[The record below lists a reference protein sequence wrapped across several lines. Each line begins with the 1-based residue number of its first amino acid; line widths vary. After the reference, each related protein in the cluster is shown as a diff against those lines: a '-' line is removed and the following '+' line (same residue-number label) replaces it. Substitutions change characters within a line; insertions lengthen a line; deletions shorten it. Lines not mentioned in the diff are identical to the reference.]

1 MHLKLSACIVSL
13 LLRTLRSGRGRG
25 RGRGLARAGPPVP
38 LRRAARP
45 SGTASDVLFVAPVSV
60 AGISGSSRFK
70 KFYLN
75 NYSYF
80 EKSFVWLL
88 LSLQAAAAVV
98 DFVERFSV
106 SGVS

>member
-13 LLRTLRSGRGRG
+13 LLRTLRSSRGRG

-75 NYSYF
+75 NYSY
-80 EKSFVWLL
+80 
-88 LSLQAAAAVV
+88 LS
-98 DFVERFSV
+98 
-106 SGVS
+106 